1 MRRARA
7 RAAAARRPASLV
19 PSAPSIP
26 RGRSTRAEIARP
38 PSTPRAEILASR
50 PVRPRRRRGRGRG
63 RAAACSRRRLLS
75 PPSALAAACS
85 RRRLL
90 SPARTIRAGRNRSAS
105 RRSRRQGGRVD
116 AAGAGA
122 RFARPVR
129 SAQRGRPSPDD
140 IVSLRST
147 DGPRSLRPAVA
158 PPRARRGSPPTDR
171 AIDAP
176 ARLRAWMPS
185 IPLASAFSAVAA
197 VEVDGWTNPAAGAS
211 ASAIHKVRAIVT
223 AGCRQLDKNPEG
235 DRLAAVKS
243 SRPIATT
250 STCDYTSRP
259 VRHVCD
265 V

>member
-26 RGRSTRAEIARP
+26 RGRSARAEIARP

-50 PVRPRRRRGRGRG
+50 PVRPRRRRGRGRA
-63 RAAACSRRRLLS
+63 R
-75 PPSALAAACS
+75 AAACS

-129 SAQRGRPSPDD
+129 SAQRGRPSPSPDD
-140 IVSLRST
+140 VVSLRST
-147 DGPRSLRPAVA
+147 DGPRSSRPAVA
-158 PPRARRGSPPTDR
+158 SPRARRGSPPTDR

-223 AGCRQLDKNPEG
+223 AGCRQLDKILRETAY
-235 DRLAAVKS
+235 AAVKS